1 MGHVDGA
8 GVAERAA
15 GGTAGSDVVTG
26 YAYSLHPHTLCD
38 LSGLRA
44 EIARVRMQGYAL
56 ADRQIEVGLC
66 SLAVPVLSRHGQ
78 VVAAL
83 NVGVP
88 AATVS
93 AAALKEKAL
102 APVARGDGSVAAAIA
117 PTAVSPR
124 WRGCARSRRPA
135 AEAIHPPSPAPGY
148 EPE

>member
-1 MGHVDGA
+1 MGRVLLSA
-8 GVAERAA
+8 LPEEQLEVTLSRAA
-15 GGTAGSDVVTG
+15 LIRYT
-26 YAYSLHPHTLCD
+26 PHTLCD
-38 LSGLRA
+38 MAGLRA

-88 AATVS
+88 AATTS

-102 APVARGDGSVAAAIA
+102 APLRRAAMDL
-117 PTAVSPR
+117 SLQL
-124 WRGCARSRRPA
+124 
-135 AEAIHPPSPAPGY
+135 
-148 EPE
+148 

>member
-1 MGHVDGA
+1 MAHA
-8 GVAERAA
+8 LRAA
-15 GGTAGSDVVTG
+15 AVGHQALLLEVPFGQRLT
-26 YAYSLHPHTLCD
+26 
-38 LSGLRA
+38 
-44 EIARVRMQGYAL
+44 L

-102 APVARGDGSVAAAIA
+102 APLRRAAMDL
-117 PTAVSPR
+117 SLQL
-124 WRGCARSRRPA
+124 
-135 AEAIHPPSPAPGY
+135 
-148 EPE
+148 

>member
-1 MGHVDGA
+1 MGRVLLSA
-8 GVAERAA
+8 LPEEQLE
-15 GGTAGSDVVTG
+15 VTLSRVTLIR
-26 YAYSLHPHTLCD
+26 YTPHTLRD

-88 AATVS
+88 AATVC

-102 APVARGDGSVAAAIA
+102 APLRRAAMDL
-117 PTAVSPR
+117 SLQL
-124 WRGCARSRRPA
+124 
-135 AEAIHPPSPAPGY
+135 
-148 EPE
+148 

>member
-1 MGHVDGA
+1 MGRVLLSA
-8 GVAERAA
+8 LPEEQLE
-15 GGTAGSDVVTG
+15 VTLSRVTLIR
-26 YAYSLHPHTLCD
+26 YTPHTLCD

-93 AAALKEKAL
+93 AAALKE
-102 APVARGDGSVAAAIA
+102 GSRPLRRAAMDL
-117 PTAVSPR
+117 SLQL
-124 WRGCARSRRPA
+124 
-135 AEAIHPPSPAPGY
+135 
-148 EPE
+148 

>member
-1 MGHVDGA
+1 MVNNLLSIDLGRGSRLPAWATSMGRVLLSA
-8 GVAERAA
+8 LPEEQLE
-15 GGTAGSDVVTG
+15 VTLSRVTLIR
-26 YAYSLHPHTLCD
+26 YTPHTLCD

-102 APVARGDGSVAAAIA
+102 APLRRAAMDL
-117 PTAVSPR
+117 SLQL
-124 WRGCARSRRPA
+124 
-135 AEAIHPPSPAPGY
+135 
-148 EPE
+148 